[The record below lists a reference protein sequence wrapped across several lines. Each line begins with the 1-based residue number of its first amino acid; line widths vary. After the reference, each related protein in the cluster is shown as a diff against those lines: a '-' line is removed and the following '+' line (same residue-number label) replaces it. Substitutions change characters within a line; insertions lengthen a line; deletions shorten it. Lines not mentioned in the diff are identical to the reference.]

1 MSQQLIDRN
10 EDLQRI
16 RTEGYELEVHG
27 DHLIIRHVPYL
38 DSSGKLQHGV
48 LVTPIDSASGESI
61 GSPNDH
67 KVYFSGDFPRDALG
81 KNLTTINRCGE
92 GRAFPNGLQTHHQ
105 LSAKPKSGK
114 YRDYHHKLITYIA
127 LISAPVIAIDPDAT
141 AQTHAV
147 RIPADP
153 DSPFVYADTASTRA
167 GISAISEKLE
177 KQRVAIIGLGG
188 TGSYILDL
196 VAKTPVSE
204 IHLFDRDEFLN
215 HNAFRAPGAAS
226 IEQLRARRSKVEY
239 FGEIY
244 SQMHK
249 GIRPH
254 QEFITAENLSKL
266 EGLDFVFVAVD
277 SGEVRKLIIE
287 GLLAMQIPF
296 IDVGMGV
303 EETDTKLRGQVR
315 VTVATQDGTESMR
328 TRTPTGSGGGANEYA
343 RNIQIADLNALNASL
358 AVIRWKKWAEFY
370 LDQDQ
375 AHNSLYTIDGNRI
388 NNEECVCEKPCEPSL
403 SS

>member
-10 EDLQRI
+10 EDLQRL
-16 RTEGYELEVHG
+16 RAEGYDLEVHG
-27 DHLIIRHVPYL
+27 DHLIIRDVPCL
-38 DSSGKLQHGV
+38 DPSGKLQRGM
-48 LVTPIDSASGESI
+48 LVTPIDSASGENI
-61 GSPNDH
+61 GTPNDH
-67 KVYFSGDFPRDALG
+67 RVYFAGEFPSDAAG
-81 KNLTTINRCGE
+81 KALTSINHCG
-92 GRAFPNGLQTHHQ
+92 GGKAFPNGIQTHHH
-105 LSAKPKSGK
+105 LSAKPKDGR
-114 YRDYHHKLITYIA
+114 YRDYHHKLTTYIA
-127 LISAPVIAIDPDAT
+127 LISAPVFAVDREAS

-147 RIPADP
+147 RVPADP

-167 GISAISEKLE
+167 GISAISQKLE
-177 KQRVAIIGLGG
+177 KQRIAIVGLGG

-204 IHLFDRDEFLN
+204 IHLFDGDEFLN

-244 SQMHK
+244 SCMHK

-254 QEFITAENLSKL
+254 QEFITAENLSEL
-266 EGLDFVFVAVD
+266 EGFDFLFVAVD

-315 VTVATQDGTESMR
+315 VTVATQDGTKSMR
-328 TRTPTGSGGGANEYA
+328 TRTPTGSGGGANEYT

-358 AVIRWKKWAEFY
+358 AVIRWKKWAGFY

-388 NNEECVCEKPCEPSL
+388 NNEECVCENPCEPSL